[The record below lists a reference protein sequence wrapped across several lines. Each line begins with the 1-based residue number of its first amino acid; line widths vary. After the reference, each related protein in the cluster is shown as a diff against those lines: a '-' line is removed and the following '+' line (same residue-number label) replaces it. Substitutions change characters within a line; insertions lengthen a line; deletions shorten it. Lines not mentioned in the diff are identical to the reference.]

1 MTASQVTLKMQ
12 RQAAAGPIFICYVG
26 YVMFK
31 LLFVK
36 KIIGKLHVIN
46 WS

>member
-1 MTASQVTLKMQ
+1 MTASQVTLKMH
-12 RQAAAGPIFICYVG
+12 RQAAAGPFICYVG

-36 KIIGKLHVIN
+36 KVVGKLHGIN
-46 WS
+46 

>member
-1 MTASQVTLKMQ
+1 MTASQVTLKMH

-31 LLFVK
+31 LLSVK
-36 KIIGKLHVIN
+36 KVIGKLQGIN
-46 WS
+46 